1 MSKECCNICCD
12 TYNKSTRD
20 KICCGYCEFA
30 ACRLCCETYIL
41 SETIPKCMNPPC
53 AKEWSR
59 KFIRENFTD
68 VFINTKY
75 KGHLESILFDQEK
88 ALLPASQLI
97 VEERIRKEK
106 VRKQMG
112 DLDLLIQDLYVQ
124 KRALERTLYT
134 AAGDEGASK
143 KVSNYVRACP
153 ADGCRGFLSSQ
164 WKCGICEQWT
174 CPQCHELKG
183 LDRDC
188 EHTCDQNNVETAKLL
203 EKDTKPCPKCQTK
216 IFKIS
221 GCFAADTP
229 ILLWNGSTKMSQ
241 NIVVGDILIGDDG
254 EKRIV
259 NDLVSGVD
267 QMYQIKQ
274 NNGITYNVNSKHMLA
289 LNFTGEKTIHWLKDT
304 DSWKLCWFDRVE
316 KKMKTKIF
324 KESSSD
330 GCAKKN
336 AELFLENL
344 NLEETILITVDDYL
358 QLDKWCKKKLL
369 GFKSKN
375 GIHYES
381 QPIELDPYLLGLW
394 LGDGT
399 HTEPIIATNDTEI
412 KDYIV
417 NWCTN
422 NDAEVVQET
431 TYKFRIRRKGYS
443 FGKETVTGCK
453 YTQIT
458 DLSDRSNPFTNLL
471 KKYNLIGNKYIPD
484 AYFIN
489 SREVRLKL
497 LAGIIDTDGHVPKDQ
512 YGKRIVIVQSN
523 EILSSQIINLASSLG
538 FIVNYRIRERK
549 NEKIFDCEAKDY
561 KNQYVINIS
570 GEKLDEIP
578 TILPRKKCIGTKSN
592 KDYLRT
598 SIEVS
603 SIGKGN
609 YYGWSVDKNHLFL
622 LGDYTVTKNC
632 DQMWCT
638 QCHTA
643 FSWKT
648 GALEKNIHNPHYYE
662 WQRRNGGAPRAAGD
676 IECGRDLSHHTMDAI
691 WQLIKTKHTDLID
704 KNRTDYKGNY
714 AYYLPAVIKLVDII
728 RNNIHNIRYE
738 IHQYQ
743 TDYVV
748 RNQDL
753 RVQYLCNEIS
763 EEWFKLQIQRNDKRN
778 RKNNEIAQVIQLSH
792 TAATDIVYRILDD
805 LKKSEPNQHNLDGLL
820 TEFDEII
827 RYCNEIFKDI
837 GFAYNSVQ
845 YAFDDKFHMAS
856 MVKEKKSRKKK
867 TTELV
872 DLSNDSNDDLKSIS
886 DAIDSLK

>member
-12 TYNKSTRD
+12 TYNKSTRG
-20 KICCGYCEFA
+20 KICCAYCEFA

-88 ALLPASQLI
+88 ALLPATQIL

-112 DLDLLIQDLYVQ
+112 DLDLQIQDLYVQ

-134 AAGDEGASK
+134 NGEENASK
-143 KVSNYVRACP
+143 TVSNYVRACP
-153 ADGCRGFLSSQ
+153 ADECRGFLSSQ

-183 LDRDC
+183 LERDC
-188 EHTCDQNNVETAKLL
+188 DHTCDPNNVETAKLL

-259 NDLVSGVD
+259 TDLVSGVD

-289 LNFTGEKTIHWLKDT
+289 LNFTGEKTIHWLKDPN
-304 DSWKLCWFDRVE
+304 SWKLCWFDRVE

-324 KESSSD
+324 KETSSSD
-330 GCAKKN
+330 GSAKKN

-358 QLDKWCKKKLL
+358 QLDQWCKKKLL

-375 GIHYES
+375 GIHY
-381 QPIELDPYLLGLW
+381 D
-394 LGDGT
+394 
-399 HTEPIIATNDTEI
+399 
-412 KDYIV
+412 
-417 NWCTN
+417 
-422 NDAEVVQET
+422 
-431 TYKFRIRRKGYS
+431 
-443 FGKETVTGCK
+443 
-453 YTQIT
+453 
-458 DLSDRSNPFTNLL
+458 
-471 KKYNLIGNKYIPD
+471 
-484 AYFIN
+484 
-489 SREVRLKL
+489 
-497 LAGIIDTDGHVPKDQ
+497 
-512 YGKRIVIVQSN
+512 
-523 EILSSQIINLASSLG
+523 
-538 FIVNYRIRERK
+538 
-549 NEKIFDCEAKDY
+549 
-561 KNQYVINIS
+561 
-570 GEKLDEIP
+570 
-578 TILPRKKCIGTKSN
+578 
-592 KDYLRT
+592 RT

-603 SIGKGN
+603 SIGKGK
-609 YYGWSVDKNHLFL
+609 YYGWSVDKNHMFL
-622 LGDYTVTKNC
+622 LGDYTVAKNC

-662 WQRRNGGAPRAAGD
+662 WQRRNGGAPRVAGD
-676 IECGRDLSHHTMDAI
+676 VECGRDLSHHTMDAI

-704 KNRTDYKGNY
+704 KNKTDYKGNY
-714 AYYLPAVIKLVDII
+714 AFYLPPVNKLVEIV

-738 IHQYQ
+738 IHQYR
-743 TDYVV
+743 TDYVA

-753 RVQYLCNEIS
+753 RLQYLCNEIS
-763 EEWFKLQIQRNDKRN
+763 EEWFKLHIQRNDKKN

-792 TAATDIVYRILDD
+792 TAATDIIYRILDD
-805 LKKSEPNQHNLDGLL
+805 LKNSEPNNHNLETLM

-837 GFAYNSVQ
+837 GFAYCSVQ
-845 YAFDDKFHMAS
+845 YGFDDKFRMGTV
-856 MVKEKKSRKKK
+856 VKEKKLRKKK
-867 TTELV
+867 EEVV
-872 DLSNDSNDDLKSIS
+872 DNDLQSIS